1 MRGWGLGWWGADM
14 LIVFSVLAR
23 SAAAIETGLL
33 YHVSAGRRSAAATT
47 PVRPEKNLPRRI
59 STDLAVTR
67 DVLTNLLQHAGYVL
81 GYARIVSRV
90 SDISLAERLAL
101 YRVILRKLVSLAR
114 RDLVG
119 G

>member
-1 MRGWGLGWWGADM
+1 
-14 LIVFSVLAR
+14 
-23 SAAAIETGLL
+23 
-33 YHVSAGRRSAAATT
+33 
-47 PVRPEKNLPRRI
+47 
-59 STDLAVTR
+59 
-67 DVLTNLLQHAGYVL
+67 LQHAGYVL